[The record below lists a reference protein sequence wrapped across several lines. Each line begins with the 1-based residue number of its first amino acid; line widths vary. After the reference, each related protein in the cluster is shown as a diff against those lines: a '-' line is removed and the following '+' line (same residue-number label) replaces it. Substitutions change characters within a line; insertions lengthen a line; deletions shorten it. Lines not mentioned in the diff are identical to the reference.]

1 MLLRMRE
8 DEIRI
13 FLQEMD
19 KRQADEDLVITELDS
34 VHTELLKA
42 NLATPPVTVRLHELA
57 MLNREAKERAE
68 ASTGNGRPYPQTRPV
83 ASGLSP
89 QRLNG
94 YTNYNGHTSEL
105 HHR

>member
-1 MLLRMRE
+1 MRE

-42 NLATPPVTVRLHELA
+42 NLAMPPATVRLHELA
-57 MLNREAKERAE
+57 ILNREAKERAE
-68 ASTGNGRPYPQTRPV
+68 ASTGSGRPRPQTRPV